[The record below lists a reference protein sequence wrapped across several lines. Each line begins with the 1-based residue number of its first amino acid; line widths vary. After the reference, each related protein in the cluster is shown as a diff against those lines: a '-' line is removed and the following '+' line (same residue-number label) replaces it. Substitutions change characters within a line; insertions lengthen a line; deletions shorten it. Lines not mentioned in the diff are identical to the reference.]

1 MYNSQETARFR
12 VFARPRNFTP
22 TMYTVATMAVE
33 NTIIQSASYEIIRM
47 VDNARVINNST
58 SSVDLHTYLSYDTSG
73 SYFDLDMSMLEPGY
87 MYAIQLLYF
96 NSDGWRKQEE
106 LFKFRVESN

>member
-1 MYNSQETARFR
+1 M
-12 VFARPRNFTP
+12 FARPRNFTP

-73 SYFDLDMSMLEPGY
+73 SYFDLDMTLLEAD
-87 MYAIQLLYF
+87 YAYGIRFAYYLNGVYKEQ
-96 NSDGWRKQEE
+96 KE
-106 LFKFRVESN
+106 LFKFRVEE